1 MAFINNY
8 HIGMITA
15 LYESRLHFI
24 DMLNVMNQQMDAQ
37 RAQLPD
43 YLPRSI

>member
-1 MAFINNY
+1 MAFVNNY
-8 HIGMITA
+8 CIGMITA
-15 LYESRLHFI
+15 LYETRLHFI
-24 DMLNVMNQQMDAQ
+24 DMLDVMNQQMAAQ